1 MLSFLLRQREVF
13 PSFPRRRETRFVLN
27 LWIPALA
34 ASAGMTFVCVL
45 MKKLTDT
52 MEDHKFLKIRVIMAA
67 LLVATLSACMV
78 VGPDYVRPTVI
89 TPDAY
94 KENDGWKVAQPKDDL
109 IRGAWWEIFGDPQLN
124 ALAAQVSV
132 SNQNLAAAEAQYRE
146 AQALVREARASYFP
160 TATIGIGANRSSQ
173 STTIGGGPTSQRTA
187 VSDYSLA
194 LDVSWE
200 LDVWGRIRRS
210 VESNQASAQA
220 SAGDLENARL
230 SFQAALAQDYFQLR
244 ELDAQKQLLTATVAA
259 FQKSLE
265 LTEGLYAQ
273 GVASEADVLQAE
285 TQLKTTQAQL
295 INVGV
300 QRAQFEHAI
309 AVLIGKPASDF
320 SIPATP
326 LAGTPPAIPVGV
338 PSELLER
345 RPDIAAS
352 ERRVAAA
359 NAQIGVAE
367 AAFYPSVTL
376 NASLGLESSSLAK
389 LFTAA
394 SRFWS
399 VGGSISETV
408 FDGGLRRAQTD
419 FARAAYDAT
428 VATYR
433 QTVLSAFQ
441 GVEDN
446 LAALRILEDESRVQ
460 GEAVKAAERSVVLTT
475 NQYKAGTVSYLNV
488 ITAQTIALT
497 NETTA
502 VQLLGQRMTAAVL
515 LVQAVG
521 GGWNASNLPSN
532 P

>member
-1 MLSFLLRQREVF
+1 MGCMQKILR
-13 PSFPRRRETRFVLN
+13 
-27 LWIPALA
+27 
-34 ASAGMTFVCVL
+34 
-45 MKKLTDT
+45 
-52 MEDHKFLKIRVIMAA
+52 AA
-67 LLVATLSACMV
+67 LKHRRFAPAIIAAMLMPLSACMV
-78 VGPDYVRPTVI
+78 VGPDYVRPTVT

-94 KENDGWKVAQPKDDL
+94 KENDGWKVAQPKDDV
-109 IRGAWWEIFGDPQLN
+109 IRGAWWEMFGDPQLN
-124 ALAAQVSV
+124 ALVAQVSL

-146 AQALVREARASYFP
+146 ARALVQEARASYYP
-160 TATIGIGANRSSQ
+160 TATIGFGANRSSP
-173 STTIGGGPTSQRTA
+173 STTTGSGPASPRIA
-187 VSDYSLA
+187 VSNYSLP

-200 LDVWGRIRRS
+200 IDVWGQIRRT
-210 VESNQASAQA
+210 VESNQANAQA
-220 SAGDLENARL
+220 SAANLENARL

-244 ELDAQKQLLTATVAA
+244 ELDAQKQLLSATVTA
-259 FQKSLE
+259 FEKSLE
-265 LTEGLYAQ
+265 LTKDLFAQ
-273 GVASEADVLQAE
+273 GVDSEVDIQQAE
-285 TQLKTTQAQL
+285 SQLKTTEAQL

-300 QRAQFEHAI
+300 QRAQLEHAI

-326 LAGTPPAIPVGV
+326 LASTPPAIPVGV

-352 ERRVAAA
+352 ERSVAAA

-367 AAFYPSVTL
+367 AAFYPTVTL
-376 NASLGLESSSLAK
+376 NASLGLESSSLGK

-399 VGGSISETV
+399 VGASVSETV
-408 FDGGLRRAQTD
+408 YDGGLRRAQTD

-433 QTVLSAFQ
+433 QTALSAFQ

-446 LAALRILEDESRVQ
+446 LAALRILEEEASVQ
-460 GEAVKAAERSVVLTT
+460 NEAVKAAEKSVVLTMD
-475 NQYKAGTVSYLNV
+475 QYKAGTVSYLNV
-488 ITAQTIALT
+488 ITVQTIALT

-502 VQLLGQRMTAAVL
+502 VQILGQRMTAAVL
-515 LVQAVG
+515 LVQALG
-521 GGWNASNLPSN
+521 GGWNAANLPSN

>member
-1 MLSFLLRQREVF
+1 MLSSLLRQREVF
-13 PSFPRRRETRFVLN
+13 PSFPRRRESRFVLN

-309 AVLIGKPASDF
+309 AVLIGKPPSDF

-433 QTVLSAFQ
+433 QTVLTAFQ